1 MDIAVTVITVAVVLF
16 FAAVIL
22 SNVPWGRILGR
33 RKQEEKVELAPGLR
47 IRDPGTGAFLTPGSG
62 MGKNPDPGWTSQI
75 ILPGNLKQFLW
86 PKIPKFFDAD
96 MDPGSGIF
104 LTLDPGSGMEKFGSG
119 IKHPGSVILVGPKLW
134 VTFPLLKCCAQNIEL
149 LLTFCHEIKHLFSQ
163 DIKILTNWIL

>member
-62 MGKNPDPGWTSQI
+62 MGKNPDPG
-75 ILPGNLKQFLW
+75 
-86 PKIPKFFDAD
+86 
-96 MDPGSGIF
+96 
-104 LTLDPGSGMEKFGSG
+104 
-119 IKHPGSVILVGPKLW
+119 
-134 VTFPLLKCCAQNIEL
+134 
-149 LLTFCHEIKHLFSQ
+149 
-163 DIKILTNWIL
+163 